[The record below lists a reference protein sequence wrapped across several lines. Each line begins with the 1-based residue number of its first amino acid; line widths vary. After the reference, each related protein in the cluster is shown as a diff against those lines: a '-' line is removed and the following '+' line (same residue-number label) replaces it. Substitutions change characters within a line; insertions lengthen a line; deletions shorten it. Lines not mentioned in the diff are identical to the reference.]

1 MIWKVYQNVDLDFF
15 SSILCHIFVRISTNG
30 LQNISIYFLL
40 EFSIS
45 ASTTTS
51 TISFG
56 ILLQTVVFQ
65 KGENIIMQYNSS
77 YGQAKG
83 MKKLEHQLKDG
94 DRRKFGQITL
104 EVKTSPEPS
113 NRIISTH

>member
-1 MIWKVYQNVDLDFF
+1 MWCGRMSGSGDHARRGYAPITAQ
-15 SSILCHIFVRISTNG
+15 
-30 LQNISIYFLL
+30 
-40 EFSIS
+40 
-45 ASTTTS
+45 
-51 TISFG
+51 
-56 ILLQTVVFQ
+56 VFQ
-65 KGENIIMQYNSS
+65 KGEIIIMQYNSS